1 LAWRIE
7 LDPAV
12 EKDLKRIGPENARR
26 IIRFLRE
33 RIANLEDPR
42 NLGEPLHGQE
52 LGGFWKYRSGDYRI
66 IASIQDQL
74 ITIRIVRIGHRRD
87 VYR

>member
-26 IIRFLRE
+26 IIKFLRE
-33 RIANLEDPR
+33 RIAHLDDPR
-42 NLGEPLHGQE
+42 SIGEPLHGPK
-52 LGGFWKYRSGDYRI
+52 LGEFWKYRSGDYRI
-66 IASIQDQL
+66 VASIQDQL
-74 ITIRIVRIGHRRD
+74 ITVRVVRVGHRSD